1 MQGVLKLLSDHR
13 AGATL
18 DEINEAIRDV
28 TAAVTDERKGGTV
41 VITIGIKPLGK
52 GDGLEVGIET
62 KAKPPKQTVGTSVFF
77 ATENNDLVREDPRQ
91 ATMELRSIPPAM
103 AHKGVA

>member
-1 MQGVLKLLSDHR
+1 MQGALKLLSEHR

-28 TAAVTDERKGGTV
+28 TASVTDEQKVGS
-41 VITIGIKPLGK
+41 ITITVSIKPLGK
-52 GDGLEVGIET
+52 GDGLAVGIET

-77 ATENNDLVREDPRQ
+77 ATADNDLVREDPRQ
-91 ATMELRSIPPAM
+91 SSLVLRDITPAT
-103 AHKGVA
+103 AHKGLA